1 MTDQL
6 EFLYKIKPTRPEMLI
21 VGPTDHEAE
30 LVSQHFNYLQTLLD
44 KGILILAGRTQNTD
58 ESSFGRVIF
67 RAVSKMVSQ
76 KIMHRYPAV
85 KQGVM
90 KAELFH
96 YKVAL
101 IKKRGSE
108 R

>member
-1 MTDQL
+1 MTNQL
-6 EFLYKIKPTRPEMLI
+6 EFLYKITPTRPEML
-21 VGPTDHEAE
+21 VTGPTDHEGE

-58 ESSFGRVIF
+58 ESSFGIEIF
-67 RAVSKMVSQ
+67 RAVSKMEAQ
-76 KIMHRYPAV
+76 KIMHRDPAV

-90 KAELFH
+90 KAELFP

-101 IKKRGSE
+101 IEKRGSE
-108 R
+108 P